1 MKTKR
6 FTFLSLCVTA
16 LLAVLLGA
24 CGTQNKPE
32 ATLPS
37 NFGQAEVML
46 PGFDKPQ
53 NVTYEIVDGR
63 AIFEG
68 DIILGNV
75 DAEGKLIK
83 SESQID
89 SQGVATDTGCFVLGL
104 FDCHWRWPGAVIPF
118 TISGNWDDPA
128 TATDENAL
136 MRGEITKA
144 INHWQTNTAIRFVQV
159 QGTSQNAFVDFVR
172 GSGCSS
178 HIGMGGGRQEIIL
191 ELTNLPTGGRL
202 GCFSGEIIHE
212 IGHAVG
218 LHHEQSREDRNSHV
232 VIVSGNIQGGK
243 GHNFNQFVSTSFDV
257 GSYDFRSIMHY
268 GCTDFGITV
277 NGVTQ
282 TTIIPIDTPP
292 GVSCTATGMNQIG
305 QRIGLSF
312 HDIGTVN
319 RLYPSN
325 NGTFNVTN
333 GQVPNFT
340 SWASASYAKLIPGDF
355 NGDKKQDFALIRK
368 ISGFTDIP
376 VALSK
381 GDGTFFETTVQAP
394 DFAGWASSSAVQII
408 PGNFNNDSCTDLVL
422 VNGAPGWASIP
433 VAFSNTNN
441 CNGTFNVTFNVTNQW
456 VPDFPSWAADIQV
469 KIIPGDYD
477 ADGRMDL
484 ALVRQAAGW
493 ASVPIA
499 FSNGNGTFDVK
510 NQNVPDFAWWVAD
523 LSVKIISG
531 DYDADGRTDLAL
543 VRQAAGWASVPVAF
557 SKYDSNRNGTF
568 NVTNQGVANF
578 PSWAADTAVKIIPG
592 DFNGDGRQDM
602 ALVRR
607 SAGWTTVPVAFSD
620 GAGNFK
626 VENEQIGDF
635 ASWITGSSVQIL
647 PGDYNG
653 DKRTDLAL
661 VNHAAGWNTV
671 PIAFSNADGSFNVTN
686 QQVANFP
693 SWAITP
699 SVQVIGGDFN
709 ADGKSDLS
717 LVLKQSGWTTI
728 PVALT
733 N

>member
-1 MKTKR
+1 MKTNRTK
-6 FTFLSLCVTA
+6 FLSLCATI
-16 LLAVLLGA
+16 LLAVLLAA
-24 CGTQNKPE
+24 CGTQNQPLVE
-32 ATLPS
+32 SPS
-37 NFGQAEVML
+37 NLGQAEVKL

-53 NVTYEIVDGR
+53 QITYEIVDGK

-68 DIILGNV
+68 DIILGTV
-75 DAEGKLIK
+75 DSKGNLIK

-136 MRGEITKA
+136 IRGEITKA
-144 INHWQTNTAIRFVQV
+144 INHWQANTAIRFVQRTT
-159 QGTSQNAFVDFVR
+159 QSAFVDFVR

-178 HIGMGGGRQEIIL
+178 PIGMGGARQEIIL
-191 ELTNLPTGGRL
+191 ELTNLPTGGRQ

-232 VIVSGNIQGGK
+232 VIVSGNVQSGK

-282 TTIIPIDTPP
+282 TTIIPIDPPP

-305 QRIGLSF
+305 QRLGLSF

-325 NGTFNVTN
+325 NGTFTVTN
-333 GQVPNFT
+333 GQVPTFT
-340 SWASASYAKLIPGDF
+340 SWASASYAKVIPGDY
-355 NGDKKQDFALIRK
+355 NGDKKQDFALLRK
-368 ISGFTDIP
+368 ASGFSDMP
-376 VALSK
+376 VAFSS
-381 GDGTFFETTVQAP
+381 GNGAFTVTNAQVPEFTA
-394 DFAGWASSSAVQII
+394 WASNSAVQII
-408 PGNFNNDSCTDLVL
+408 PGLYNDDSCTDLAL
-422 VNGAPGWASIP
+422 VNGVPGWASIP
-433 VAFSNTNN
+433 VAFSN
-441 CNGTFNVTFNVTNQW
+441 CNGTFTVTNQQ
-456 VPDFPSWAADIQV
+456 VANFPAWAADITV
-469 KIIPGDYD
+469 KILPGDYNK
-477 ADGRMDL
+477 DGRTDL
-484 ALVRQAAGW
+484 ALVRQAGGW
-493 ASVPIA
+493 ASIPIA
-499 FSNGNGTFDVK
+499 FSNGNGTFTVT
-510 NQNVPDFAWWVAD
+510 NQTVSNFPAWAAD

-531 DYDADGRTDLAL
+531 DYNADGRTDLAL
-543 VRQAAGWASVPVAF
+543 VRQAAGWTTVPVAF
-557 SKYDSNRNGTF
+557 SNGNGTF
-568 NVTNQGVANF
+568 NVTNEQVTNF
-578 PSWAADTAVKIIPG
+578 PSWAADPVVKIIPG

-602 ALVRR
+602 ALARR
-607 SAGWTTVPVAFSD
+607 ASGWLTTPIAFST
-620 GAGNFK
+620 GNGKFE
-626 VENEQIGDF
+626 VENEASMYLSGLVPDF
-635 ASWITGSSVQIL
+635 LANLLANSSVQIIQ
-647 PGDYNG
+647 GDYNG

-671 PIAFSNADGSFNVTN
+671 PVAFSNADGSFNVTN

-693 SWAITP
+693 SWATTS

-709 ADGKSDLS
+709 ADGKADLS
-717 LVLKQSGWTTI
+717 LVLNAYGWTTI
-728 PVALT
+728 PVAFK